1 MAVLDFPNSPTVG
14 QQFAASNGALYSWDG
29 TVWASQPQQ
38 QAVYIGATPPVSPP
52 TGEMWW
58 RSDPDQ
64 NLYLYYDDGT
74 SKQWVQA
81 VPVPPNLWSVVGGNL
96 QPQDATKTVS
106 VPGGAAGAGTASVIL
121 GSNTPKCRL
130 ETGNTA
136 ASPWLVMSANK
147 SNVTGA
153 QDDASKVSWEALLR
167 CDTDQFVVRRT
178 PAGGSFANLL
188 LVDNVGHLTFK
199 AMACS
204 IQVSSG
210 AQNITA
216 STWTTVNLPTIGVDS
231 SGGTMP
237 NVATN
242 QIKVPT
248 ASWCLVSGYVVFSAS
263 ITGALFLS
271 GVTSG
276 YATPYNVAQAVVSAA
291 GYVPANGLIS
301 LQAFTNVPV
310 TVPTAQLNVISI
322 ATS

>member
-204 IQVSSG
+204 IW
-210 AQNITA
+210 N
-216 STWTTVNLPTIGVDS
+216 N
-231 SGGTMP
+231 
-237 NVATN
+237 N
-242 QIKVPT
+242 
-248 ASWCLVSGYVVFSAS
+248 
-263 ITGALFLS
+263 
-271 GVTSG
+271 
-276 YATPYNVAQAVVSAA
+276 
-291 GYVPANGLIS
+291 
-301 LQAFTNVPV
+301 
-310 TVPTAQLNVISI
+310 
-322 ATS
+322 

>member
-1 MAVLDFPNSPTVG
+1 MANLDFPNPPLTVG
-14 QQFAASNGALYSWDG
+14 QLYTGANGAVYNWDG
-29 TVWASQPQQ
+29 AVWTLQ
-38 QAVYIGATPPVSPP
+38 QAVAGAPPVLSIGATPPTPP
-52 TGEMWW
+52 LTGEMWW

-81 VPVPPNLWSVVGGNL
+81 VPVPPNLWSVAGAAL
-96 QPQDATKTVS
+96 TPQDATKNLS

-204 IQVSSG
+204 IW
-210 AQNITA
+210 N
-216 STWTTVNLPTIGVDS
+216 N
-231 SGGTMP
+231 
-237 NVATN
+237 N
-242 QIKVPT
+242 
-248 ASWCLVSGYVVFSAS
+248 
-263 ITGALFLS
+263 
-271 GVTSG
+271 
-276 YATPYNVAQAVVSAA
+276 
-291 GYVPANGLIS
+291 
-301 LQAFTNVPV
+301 
-310 TVPTAQLNVISI
+310 
-322 ATS
+322 